1 MSALARTLLL
11 TVSAAAAFG
20 ASGDAAPRQEPK
32 PASAA
37 PTAAPTAPT
46 PPGGAPP
53 TPARDI
59 EDFVPT
65 EHVKADDAVSFPT
78 DI

>member
-20 ASGDAAPRQEPK
+20 ASGDAAPRQQPK
-32 PASAA
+32 PAPAAPAAA
-37 PTAAPTAPT
+37 PTASAPA
-46 PPGGAPP
+46 GAAAA
-53 TPARDI
+53 PARDI